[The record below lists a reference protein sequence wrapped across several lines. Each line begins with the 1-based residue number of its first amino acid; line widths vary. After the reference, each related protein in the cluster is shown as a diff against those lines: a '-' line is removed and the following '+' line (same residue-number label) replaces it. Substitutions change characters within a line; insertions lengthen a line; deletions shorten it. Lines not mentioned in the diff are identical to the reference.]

1 MKNIFLLTGMS
12 LVLLASGC
20 ASIVTGT
27 DQTLT
32 FNSEPSGA
40 TVTVAGQVLGQTPLS
55 VPISKG
61 KNKSITFEKEGY
73 KTHSSQ
79 LATSTNPWVLGN
91 VVFGG
96 FVGSTT
102 DGLTGAINE
111 FQPDHFFVTLAPEN
125 SFGVTAS
132 KPRKV
137 KELVVAFGNEIRK
150 DLAEGG
156 GEAADAVIDILGLSY
171 AERVMSQKV
180 LSQLAKQHGNDLDF
194 ANAIIDV
201 YSLQ

>member
-111 FQPDHFFVTLAPEN
+111 FQPDHFFVTLVPEN
-125 SFGVTAS
+125 SFGVTTS

>member
-111 FQPDHFFVTLAPEN
+111 FQPDHFFVTLVPEN
-125 SFGVTAS
+125 SFGVTTS

-180 LSQLAKQHGNDLDF
+180 LSQLAKQHDNDLDF

>member
-111 FQPDHFFVTLAPEN
+111 FQPDHFFVTLVPEN

-137 KELVVAFGNEIRK
+137 KRAGCCFW
-150 DLAEGG
+150 
-156 GEAADAVIDILGLSY
+156 
-171 AERVMSQKV
+171 
-180 LSQLAKQHGNDLDF
+180 
-194 ANAIIDV
+194 
-201 YSLQ
+201 